1 MTYGNF
7 YSILESRGGGSVKD
21 LGSQIRE
28 LRKRRGWTLQRLSE
42 RSGLSVS
49 FLSQVERGL
58 SSLSISSLSAVAEA
72 LGVPLSEFF
81 TITLKPSVVIRSQ
94 DHGRFRIE
102 GSPITYCALS
112 GPLKNKAL
120 EPLLVEVPPHYDG
133 TPPFAHRGE
142 EFAYVLEGSITLTIQ
157 GRDYRLEPGDSI
169 HFTSEV
175 PHTYRNEGAEPA
187 KVIWVLTPR
196 LLEGGELSDGQEA
209 GDRHRG
215 YIH

>member
-1 MTYGNF
+1 MR
-7 YSILESRGGGSVKD
+7 SI
-21 LGSQIRE
+21 GSQIRE
-28 LRKRRGWTLQRLSE
+28 LRKRRGWTLQRLGE

-72 LGVPLSEFF
+72 LEIPLSNFF
-81 TITLKPSVVIRSQ
+81 TISYNPSVVIRSQ
-94 DHGRFRIE
+94 DQGQFKIE
-102 GSPITYCALS
+102 GSEITYSTLS
-112 GPLKNKAL
+112 GPLKNKTL
-120 EPLLVEVPPHYDG
+120 EPLLVEVPPHYNG
-133 TPPFAHRGE
+133 TPPFAHKGE
-142 EFAYVLEGSITLTIQ
+142 EFAYVLEGLITLTIQ
-157 GRDYRLEPGDSI
+157 GRDYQLEPGDSI

-175 PHTYRNEGAEPA
+175 PHTYWNNGATPA

-196 LLEGGELSDGQEA
+196 LIEGGERGDGQET